1 MNNFPGWILLQAMK
15 SMMEINPFTQEL
27 GLIKQTLTLKPSAQN
42 IKMRLQA
49 QDPTGKQ
56 HFN

>member
-1 MNNFPGWILLQAMK
+1 MNNIPGWILLQAMK
-15 SMMEINPFTQEL
+15 SMMETNPLTQEL

-49 QDPTGKQ
+49 RDPIGKQ
-56 HFN
+56 FFK